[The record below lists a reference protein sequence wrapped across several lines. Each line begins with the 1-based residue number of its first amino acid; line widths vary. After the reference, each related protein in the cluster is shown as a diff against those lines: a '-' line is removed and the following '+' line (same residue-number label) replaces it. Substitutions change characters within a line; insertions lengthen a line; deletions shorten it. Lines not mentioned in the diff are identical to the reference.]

1 MTTRPPPTN
10 LLYAA
15 RPTIFVDETEEVGL
29 SAGLLSMRIEENE
42 EGLAHCEL
50 TFGNWGTINGQVGF
64 LYFDRALLDFGRL
77 LSITAGDGDAQAE
90 VFRGRISALEG
101 RFPQQ
106 RPPELAIFA
115 EDTLQSLRM
124 TRRTRVFEDVSDG
137 EIVERIAGEHGLQH
151 NVSLTGPTHRA
162 IAQLNQSDL
171 AFLRERVRAAGG
183 VLWLEDKTLFAAP
196 LAERDA
202 GTVELT
208 YGQRLL
214 EFTALADLA
223 HQRTALYVHG
233 WDEQAKTSLS
243 AKGSTTALSA
253 ALSGT
258 TSGFDLL
265 ESAFGEREEHLVH
278 HAVATQAAV
287 DALADAA
294 AVRTAR
300 RFVRGR
306 GVCEGDGRIRVGAAL
321 KLNEI
326 GDMFDGKYTVVEVR
340 HTFDG
345 TEGYRTAFVVERPAI
360 GA

>member
-15 RPTIFVDETEEVGL
+15 RPTIFIDERENPAL
-29 SAGLLSMRIEENE
+29 SAGLLTMRIEENE

-50 TFGNWGTINGQVGF
+50 TFGNWGTTGGEVGF
-64 LYFDRALLDFGRL
+64 LYFDRALLDFGRTI
-77 LSITAGDGDAQAE
+77 SITAGDGDAQAE
-90 VFRGRISALEG
+90 IFRGRISALEG

-106 RPPELAIFA
+106 RPPELTIFA
-115 EDTLQSLRM
+115 EDALQALRM
-124 TRRTRVFEDVSDG
+124 TRRTRVFEEMSDS
-137 EIVERIAGEHGLQH
+137 EIVKRIAGEHSLQH
-151 NVSLTGPTHRA
+151 NVSLSGPTHSA

-171 AFLRERVRAAGG
+171 AFLRERVRAVGG
-183 VLWLEDKTLFAAP
+183 VLWVEDQTLFAAP

-223 HQRTALYVHG
+223 HQRTAVHVHG
-233 WDEQAKTSLS
+233 WDEQAKTSIS
-243 AKGSTTALSA
+243 ATGRTTALSA
-253 ALSGT
+253 DLSGKT
-258 TSGFDLL
+258 GGFDLL
-265 ESAFGEREEHLVH
+265 EEAFGAREEHLVH
-278 HAVATQAAV
+278 HAAATQAAV

-306 GVCEGDGRIRVGAAL
+306 GVCEGDGRIRVGAHL

-326 GDMFDGKYTVVEVR
+326 GAMFEGVYDVVEVR

-345 TEGYRTAFVVERPAI
+345 VEGYRTAFVVERPAI

>member
-1 MTTRPPPTN
+1 MITQPPPTN
-10 LLYAA
+10 LLYSA
-15 RPTIFVDETEEVGL
+15 RPTIFIDETEEVGL

-50 TFGNWGTINGQVGF
+50 TFGNWGTIDGRVGF

-77 LSITAGDGDAQAE
+77 LSITAGDGDAQANI
-90 VFRGRISALEG
+90 FHGRISAMEG

-106 RPPELAIFA
+106 RPPKLAIFA
-115 EDTLQSLRM
+115 EDALQSLRM
-124 TRRTRVFEDVSDG
+124 TRRTRVFEEMSDG
-137 EIVERIAGEHGLQH
+137 EIVERIASEHGLQH
-151 NVSLTGPTHRA
+151 NVSLNGPTHRA

-171 AFLRERVRAAGG
+171 AFLRERVRASGG
-183 VLWLEDKTLFAAP
+183 VLWLEDQTLFAAP
-196 LAERDA
+196 LTERDA
-202 GTVELT
+202 GTVSLT

-223 HQRTALYVHG
+223 QQRTAVYAHG

-243 AKGSTTALSA
+243 AKGRTTALSA
-253 ALSGT
+253 EIGSGS
-258 TSGFDLL
+258 SGFDIL
-265 ESAFGEREEHLVH
+265 ENAFGTYEEHLVH
-278 HAVATQAAV
+278 HAATTQAAV

-294 AVRTAR
+294 AVRTAL

-306 GVCEGDGRIRVGAAL
+306 GVCEGDGRIRVGTTL
-321 KLNEI
+321 ELNEI
-326 GDMFDGKYTVVEVR
+326 GTLFEGTYTVVEVR

-345 TEGYRTAFVVERPAI
+345 VDGYRTTFVVERPAI